1 MDSGQYQIRFEET
14 GNRGRYSIPMPNGQ
28 ESKLTFVRLSPDHII
43 ADHTFVPPPYRGQG
57 VAERMVERL
66 IADARRTG
74 TKVTPTCW
82 FVADEFA
89 RHSPEWDDVLKR

>member
-1 MDSGQYQIRFEET
+1 MDSGQSQIRFEET
-14 GNRGRYSIPMPNGQ
+14 GNRGRYSIPMPNGE
-28 ESKLTFVRLSPDHII
+28 ESKLTFVRVSPDHII

-66 IADARRTG
+66 IVDARMTG
-74 TKVTPTCW
+74 TRVTPTCW